1 MTELVFI
8 LGKNWLLSLAE
19 MIVHL
24 EDKGILGELVDY
36 SKTTAIVSTKRAVSD
51 EEVVDIQSM
60 LGGCFK
66 VGRLVDTIDIDA
78 VERAFPVKGSH
89 SRKDRDSLKKCAW
102 LPSVWDNPRGKRI
115 KYGVSSYPPE
125 QGQTTLDFKR
135 FTRGLDEF
143 IKLRLQDE
151 RAKKADYVVYN
162 GPDRRDASR
171 TNTALWPHSI
181 SKYGLLHPPNAEILA
196 AFTSTKLYLAK
207 SIAVYDSMLQQF
219 RDDSRP
225 FISSEIS
232 TSPKVCRTLLT
243 LAGARPGDTVLDP
256 FCGTGTVLME
266 AALLGMKCIGL
277 DLDGNAVEG
286 TQANLKWLG
295 RELGSHIDFK
305 VVKGDARDSNNII
318 KDQIDAIA
326 FEPHLGPVYKS
337 KPERDE
343 ALEVL
348 NSLTDLYRDTLK
360 ALTQILRPDG
370 RIAMT
375 IPVIRTLSGDV
386 SIDFDQMLK
395 GTGLQYYRFLPER
408 VIIGRP
414 EMERSVRINP
424 NRGAL
429 PERKRGQIVQRM
441 VLMLGKG

>member
-24 EDKGILGELVDY
+24 EDKGILDELVDY
-36 SKTTAIVSTKRAVSD
+36 SKTAAIVSTRGTISD

-66 VGRLVDTIDIDA
+66 IGRLVDTIDIDV
-78 VERAFPVKGSH
+78 VERAFPAKGSH
-89 SRKDRDSLKKCAW
+89 SRKDRNSLKKCSW

-125 QGQTTLDFKR
+125 QGRTTLDFKR
-135 FTRGLDEF
+135 FTRSFDEF

-151 RAKKADYVVYN
+151 RAKKAEYVVYEE
-162 GPDRRDASR
+162 PDRRDASR

-181 SKYGLLHPPNAEILA
+181 SKFGLLRPPNAEILA
-196 AFTSTKLYLAK
+196 AFASTHLYLAK

-225 FISSEIS
+225 FISSDIS
-232 TSPKVCRTLLT
+232 TSPKICRTLLT
-243 LAGARPGDTVLDP
+243 LAGARPGDTVFDP

-286 TQANLKWLG
+286 TQSNLKWLG

-305 VVKGDARDSNNII
+305 VLRGNARDSDKII
-318 KDQIDAIA
+318 EDHIDAIA
-326 FEPHLGPVYKS
+326 FEPHLGPVYKA

-343 ALEVL
+343 ALKVL
-348 NSLTDLYRDTLK
+348 ADLTDLYRDTLK

-375 IPVIRTLSGDV
+375 IPVIRTVAGDL

-408 VIIGRP
+408 IIAGRSVA
-414 EMERSVRINP
+414 ERSVRLNP

-441 VLMLGKG
+441 VLMLGMG